1 MDSVTEYLSE
11 CGVTI
16 DEGEFLAL
24 LRRTFEE
31 IAGTGLWAEPEQE
44 LPPGEFE
51 LLRKGGFST
60 EREALGGDDPVFR
73 GALDFSALVATAVS
87 TREAAKLLD
96 VDPSRIRQ
104 RLAGPRPSLYGLKWR
119 GEWLLPRF
127 QFAGRTEVP
136 GLDEVVPHLDPQLNP
151 VGVAR
156 WFLSPSPDL
165 VDEQDDEEPMSPRD
179 WLLAGHSPIE
189 VARLADGL

>member
-1 MDSVTEYLSE
+1 M
-11 CGVTI
+11 
-16 DEGEFLAL
+16 
-24 LRRTFEE
+24 
-31 IAGTGLWAEPEQE
+31 
-44 LPPGEFE
+44 
-51 LLRKGGFST
+51 
-60 EREALGGDDPVFR
+60 FR

-104 RLAGPRPSLYGLKWR
+104 RLAGSRPSLYGLKWR

-127 QFAGRTEVP
+127 QFAGRAEVP

-156 WFLSPSPDL
+156 
-165 VDEQDDEEPMSPRD
+165 
-179 WLLAGHSPIE
+179 
-189 VARLADGL
+189 